1 MGDADY
7 GIQPE
12 VISRFAKE
20 IAELSAQGV
29 ELGIVIGGGNIFRG
43 AGLAA
48 SGMDRVSGDHMGMLA
63 TVMNALALQDAIERH
78 GVFCRVMSAIR
89 INEVCEDYLRR
100 RAIRHLEKGRA
111 HTSLLDHVVVP
122 YYGSDVALSQVANVG
137 IEDSRTLTVTPWEK
151 PMLSVIEKAIMT
163 SDLGVNPNSA
173 GMTIRIPI
181 PPLTEERRRDLVK
194 VAKSEAEGARV
205 AIRNIRRDANS
216 TLKELLKEKEIS
228 EDEERNAAEAVQRLT
243 DDGITKVDQV
253 LADKETDLM
262 EV

>member
-1 MGDADY
+1 MIEDIKKDAADRM
-7 GIQPE
+7 QKS
-12 VISRFAKE
+12 VAALSNAMAK
-20 IAELSAQGV
+20 
-29 ELGIVIGGGNIFRG
+29 
-43 AGLAA
+43 
-48 SGMDRVSGDHMGMLA
+48 
-63 TVMNALALQDAIERH
+63 
-78 GVFCRVMSAIR
+78 IR
-89 INEVCEDYLRR
+89 
-100 RAIRHLEKGRA
+100 AGRA

-122 YYGSDVALSQVANVG
+122 YYGSNVALSQVANVG

-228 EDEERNAAEAVQRLT
+228 EDEERNAEEVVQKLT
-243 DDGITKVDQV
+243 DDLIKKVEQV

>member
-1 MGDADY
+1 MIEDIKKDAADRM
-7 GIQPE
+7 QKS
-12 VISRFAKE
+12 VVALTNSMAK
-20 IAELSAQGV
+20 
-29 ELGIVIGGGNIFRG
+29 
-43 AGLAA
+43 
-48 SGMDRVSGDHMGMLA
+48 
-63 TVMNALALQDAIERH
+63 
-78 GVFCRVMSAIR
+78 IR
-89 INEVCEDYLRR
+89 
-100 RAIRHLEKGRA
+100 AGRA

-122 YYGSDVALSQVANVG
+122 YYGADVPLSQVANVG

-151 PMLSVIEKAIMT
+151 PMLSVVEKAIMT

-194 VAKSEAEGARV
+194 IARSEAEGARV

-228 EDEERNAAEAVQRLT
+228 EDDERGAEEAVQKLT
-243 DDGITKVDQV
+243 DAGIKQVEQV
-253 LADKETDLM
+253 LSEKEADLM